1 MLGTFLKESYEYHAG
16 WKGKERKALKRSQVM
31 EEKYIM
37 KSGIIRNPNTE
48 ISFLDNCLLN
58 SFQVFSFKYLIG
70 ILDTSGCGGAQ
81 QKY

>member
-58 SFQVFSFKYLIG
+58 FFQLFIF
-70 ILDTSGCGGAQ
+70 
-81 QKY
+81 

>member
-37 KSGIIRNPNTE
+37 KSGIYKEPKHGN
-48 ISFLDNCLLN
+48 FL
-58 SFQVFSFKYLIG
+58 S
-70 ILDTSGCGGAQ
+70 
-81 QKY
+81 